1 MSSVGYYDENADQ
14 FFRDTVNA
22 DMTALQ
28 RRFAELLPVGGR
40 VLDAGCGS
48 GRDAKAFAAMGFAV
62 VAFDASAEMVR
73 RAQAH
78 TGLEVL
84 QMTFA
89 EVPWQGELDGIWAS
103 ASLLHVPR
111 AQMVEICRRLRD
123 AIVPGGLLY
132 LSFKHGTAERSVGGR
147 TFTDMDEA
155 SAGELVAQVNGLSM
169 IESWVTADV
178 RPGRVAEAWVN
189 CLARRTA

>member
-1 MSSVGYYDENADQ
+1 MSSVGYYDENADR

-28 RRFAELLPVGGR
+28 HRFAELLPVGGR

-48 GRDAKAFAAMGFAV
+48 GRDAKAFAAMGFDV

-73 RAQAH
+73 RAQVH

-89 EVPWQGELDGIWAS
+89 EVSWQQEFDGIWAS

-111 AQMVEICRRLRD
+111 AQMVEICCRLRD

-132 LSFKHGTAERSVGGR
+132 VSFKHGVADRFVDGR

-155 SAGELVAQVNGLSM
+155 LMGELVARIDGLSM
-169 IESWVTADV
+169 FDSWVTADV
-178 RPGRVAEAWVN
+178 RPGRVTETWVN
-189 CLARRTA
+189 CLARRST

>member
-1 MSSVGYYDENADQ
+1 MSSVGYYDDNADR

-22 DMTALQ
+22 DMGALQ
-28 RRFAELLPVGGR
+28 RRFAELLPTGGR

-48 GRDAKAFAAMGFAV
+48 GRDAKAFASMGFNV

-73 RAQAH
+73 RARAY

-84 QMTFA
+84 QITFA
-89 EVPWQGELDGIWAS
+89 EMSWQGEFDGVWAS

-123 AIVPGGLLY
+123 AIVPNGLLY
-132 LSFKHGTAERSVGGR
+132 FSFKHGTAERFVGGR

-155 SAGELVAQVNGLSM
+155 SVRELVAQVNGLSM
-169 IESWVTADV
+169 IESWMTADV

-189 CLARRTA
+189 CLARRTT